1 MFERCVQLLNLFL
14 YISLFPQIE
23 RDAKIGKLDSELA
36 QLQKVEMLSALEKLG
51 EKLNATEEQFLQT
64 YSSESLKKF
73 EQVSGEIGKFV
84 TIMLQRGLVITMSV
98 TAYYD
103 IKSVS

>member
-1 MFERCVQLLNLFL
+1 
-14 YISLFPQIE
+14 
-23 RDAKIGKLDSELA
+23 
-36 QLQKVEMLSALEKLG
+36 MLSALKKLG

-73 EQVSGEIGKFV
+73 EQVSGEIGKYV

-98 TAYYD
+98 KAKYCLLRYKICILTITKQYTSELVISIVWIY
-103 IKSVS
+103 